1 MTYSYAKKGNLTE
14 IMRFGEQM
22 KVENLSTETGSKEA
36 TQKAYDNLMKYFQPI
51 TTFTVKSVGLP
62 PININDWVE
71 TKTVNPLLTNEY
83 QVASRKINIDVTD
96 RPMIQ
101 TEFGLGDIDAP
112 LKVKQNLANQ
122 RKKLVREQL
131 DLNEPVVYDDRFDDN
146 YVWVN

>member
-1 MTYSYAKKGNLTE
+1 
-14 IMRFGEQM
+14 M

-62 PININDWVE
+62 PIGINDWVE

-83 QVASRKINIDVTD
+83 QVASRKISIDVTD

-112 LKVKQNLANQ
+112 LKVKKNLARQ

-131 DLNEPVVYDDRFDDN
+131 DLNEPVTYDDRFDDN